1 MKMKKILFCL
11 SLIGIFA
18 AIPAKG
24 DSVIYWMADVSSDAG
39 GNAAIRENSGGFHY
53 ANLIAKDGSGNVVDL
68 GWAEATPSKD
78 GGTLGFETAA
88 RIPSESMASYTATDY
103 QNWTYYVELWNED
116 WNCGTSS
123 AMYWAD
129 ISEMDA
135 FYKSTLTGGLGV
147 LEVTSFTYNAP
158 EPTSGL
164 LILLGMCGLALKRKR
179 V

>member
-1 MKMKKILFCL
+1 MKKILF
-11 SLIGIFA
+11 SLAVIGAFA
-18 AIPAKG
+18 AMSAKG
-24 DSVIYWMADVSSDAG
+24 DSIIYWMADVTSDDG
-39 GNAAIRENSGGFHY
+39 GNAAIRSNSGGFQY
-53 ANLIAKDGSGNVVDL
+53 ANLYAVDQNNVKYDL
-68 GWAEATPSKD
+68 GWAKAEAGAGSSL
-78 GGTLGFETAA
+78 GTVTA

-116 WNCGTSS
+116 WNCGKSS

-129 ISEMDA
+129 ISKMDA